1 MIRLLKRL
9 FQRMRK
15 TGRTAEPV
23 PMLRL
28 YLTTYNAKKG
38 VGVRK

>member
-1 MIRLLKRL
+1 MIRLLKQL
-9 FQRMRK
+9 FRRK
-15 TGRTAEPV
+15 PKTAKKSASV

-38 VGVRK
+38 VTKR